1 MKYKNKKVQAF
12 GITFD
17 SRKEANRYSELRMQE
32 KAGLISHLEIQK
44 KYQLIPSQKLPIP
57 IKRLGRNYYT
67 ERGISYIADFVYVKN
82 GRVIVEDTKGYA
94 TPEYKIKRKLM
105 LYIHGIQ
112 VMEL

>member
-1 MKYKNKKVQAF
+1 MKYKNRKTQAF
-12 GITFD
+12 GMTFD
-17 SRKEANRYSELRMQE
+17 SRKEATRYGELRMME
-32 KAGLISHLEIQK
+32 KAGLIHHLERQK
-44 KYQLIPSQKLPIP
+44 KYVLIPSQKLPVP
-57 IKRLGRNYYT
+57 IRRLGRNYYT
-67 ERGISYIADFVYVKN
+67 ERCINYVADFVYVKN